1 MTEET
6 IPLVTEEMTLD
17 EYVGVLPSGH
27 RAHAELAALK
37 RDSARVVACPNERL
51 GSIAET
57 GRKAWK
63 KWQDERLP
71 GAWVAWTYEQ
81 ADDILAALTIL
92 AALPG
97 KVEPSEVGCQSAGVA
112 AIAEERARQVAKEG
126 WTPEHDD
133 EHNEGEM
140 AEAAACYASL
150 ASEQALGA
158 LECPPPAAW
167 PWAHSWWKPK
177 DQRRNLVRAGALI
190 AAELDRLDRISPVP
204 RPEPVRPPDIR
215 HIHDPKG

>member
-37 RDSARVVACPNERL
+37 RDEQRVVLRPEDWHSTA
-51 GSIAET
+51 
-57 GRKAWK
+57 
-63 KWQDERLP
+63 
-71 GAWVAWTYEQ
+71 YELFQ
-81 ADDILAALTIL
+81 TVRSVGEEEGVQILANAL
-92 AALPG
+92 AAADT
-97 KVEPSEVGCQSAGVA
+97 PSEVPRPSAGVA

-133 EHNEGEM
+133 DHDNGSL
-140 AEAAACYASL
+140 AAAAATYAL
-150 ASEQALGA
+150 VAREQALGDKGPFRSNPD
-158 LECPPPAAW
+158 LW
-167 PWAHSWWKPK
+167 PWEAKWFKPR